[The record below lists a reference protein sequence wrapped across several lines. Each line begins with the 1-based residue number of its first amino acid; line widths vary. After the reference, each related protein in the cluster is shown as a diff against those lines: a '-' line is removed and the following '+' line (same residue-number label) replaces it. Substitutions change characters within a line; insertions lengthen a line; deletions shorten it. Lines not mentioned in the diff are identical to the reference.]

1 MLGRKYPGG
10 WQRVDSGAGLKHSPA
25 SENFDGR
32 VFTLLADNFKF
43 QNWETGRLPHPF
55 ASFS

>member
-1 MLGRKYPGG
+1 MDG
-10 WQRVDSGAGLKHSPA
+10 GAGLKYGPA
-25 SENFDGR
+25 SEHFDGR
-32 VFTLLADNFKF
+32 ALTLLADNFKF